1 MLKTGPIRPLMHVVF
16 EKLDECDGRMSKLLI
31 GSTNDER
38 ETNFPIKPTYREI
51 SEVVYLSKM
60 LKGILPSKLLIEQV
74 NDKKTNLG
82 SKVKPEVGNKNGRCR
97 GLRTR

>member
-16 EKLDECDGRMSKLLI
+16 EKLDKSEGRMSKLLI

-38 ETNFPIKPTYREI
+38 ETNLSIKPTYREI
-51 SEVVYLSKM
+51 SEVVYLSKTW
-60 LKGILPSKLLIEQV
+60 KGILPSKLLIEQV
-74 NDKKTNLG
+74 NDKKTIVG
-82 SKVKPEVGNKNGRCR
+82 SKVNPEVGNKSGRCR